1 VAKMDRPDSALDV
14 DVGNSRIKWRLRV
27 DQREMRG
34 TIDRERILHAAE
46 WPTARPSR
54 IRVSSVA
61 SREGALRLAERLQSR
76 FGVVPEF
83 ARTTRFAAGVTCGY
97 EDPSRLGVDRWL
109 SVLAAR
115 QLATGPFIVVGL
127 GTAGTLDFVDAKG
140 VHKGGFIVP
149 GLRLM
154 TEALLSGTADV
165 HVAFEVSRSEEPG
178 VNTEDA
184 VRRGVVLMLS
194 DFVNDSIRRFRA
206 TSADQIHVYVC
217 GGDADVVASR
227 IDVPVKIR
235 PELVLDG
242 LALALP

>member
-1 VAKMDRPDSALDV
+1 MAKMDCPDSTLDI

-27 DQREMRG
+27 DLRETRG
-34 TIDRERILHAAE
+34 TIDRERILDAAD

-61 SREGALRLAERLQSR
+61 SREDALRLAERLQSR

-83 ARTTRFAAGVTCGY
+83 ARTTKFAAGVTCGY

-115 QLATGPFIVVGL
+115 QLSTGPFIVVGL
-127 GTAGTLDFVDAKG
+127 GTAGTLDFVDANG

-154 TEALLSGTADV
+154 TEALFGGTADV

-178 VNTEDA
+178 TNTDDA

-194 DFVNDSIRRFRA
+194 DFVNGSIRRFHE
-206 TSADQIHVYVC
+206 TSATQARIYVC
-217 GGDADVVASR
+217 GGDADIVASF
-227 IDVPVKIR
+227 IDVPVEIR

-242 LALALP
+242 LGLALP